1 MVYNR
6 NNDNYLKIGE
16 IIMSKK
22 PFYITTAIAYA
33 SKKPHIGNTYEIVF
47 TDAVARFK
55 RMQGYDV
62 FMLTGTDEHGLKI
75 EELAKEEGISPK
87 EHVDKV
93 ADEIKSICKLMNIS
107 YDGFIRTTDEQH
119 EKIVQKI
126 FKKLYDQGDIY
137 KSSYEGLYCTPCE
150 SFWTSPQLV
159 DGKCPDCG
167 REVKPA
173 NEEAY
178 FLRLSKYQKW
188 LEDYIEEHP
197 DFIVPESRKK
207 EMLNNF
213 IKPGLQDLCVS
224 RTTFTWSIPVTFDP
238 KHVIYVWIDA
248 LSNYITAMGYDP
260 DGSSDLFNK
269 YWPCDCHVIGKDIM
283 RFHSIYWP
291 IMLHALGLEI
301 PKKLFGHNWILF
313 GEDKMSKSKGNVIY
327 SDDVVESFGVDGAR
341 YYLLSEMPLN
351 SDGSITYE
359 SLIEKYNSD
368 LANTL
373 GNLVNRSVAMAKKYF
388 GGKIMAPSDSE
399 EVDGE
404 LRAKAIEMPVLV
416 AKYMDEYR
424 MADTMDAIMSL
435 ARRANKYIDET
446 APWVLAK
453 DESKKA
459 RLGTVL
465 YNLLETIRF
474 IGVALAPFMPETS
487 EKILDEIGAG
497 KRDLE
502 SLESFGGLDAGSF
515 VGEPIPLFARID
527 AEKFMEDAKAK
538 MAAQAAAAQKEEAAK
553 EEIILAPEIT
563 IDDFAKI
570 EIRAAKVVS
579 CEKVKKSKK
588 LLCLQ
593 LDDGMGGRQVV
604 SGIAQYYAPEDLIGK
619 KIQLIANLKPCKLCG
634 VESFG
639 MICAA
644 DTPDGVKVI
653 FVDDSVPV
661 GAKIR

>member
-1 MVYNR
+1 
-6 NNDNYLKIGE
+6 
-16 IIMSKK
+16 MSKK

-33 SKKPHIGNTYEIVF
+33 SKKPHIGNTYEVVF
-47 TDAVARFK
+47 TDAIARFK

-62 FMLTGTDEHGLKI
+62 YFLTGTDEHGLKI
-75 EELAKEEGISPK
+75 EELAKAEGISPK

-93 ADEIKSICKLMNIS
+93 AGEIKDICNIMNVS

-119 EKIVQKI
+119 EKVVQKI
-126 FKKLYDQGDIY
+126 FNKLYENGDIY
-137 KSSYEGLYCTPCE
+137 KSSYQGLYCTPCE
-150 SFWTSPQLV
+150 SFWTSSQLV

-167 REVKPA
+167 REVQPA
-173 NEEAY
+173 DEEAY
-178 FLRLSKYQKW
+178 FLRLSKYQQW
-188 LEDYIEEHP
+188 LEDYIEQNP

-260 DGSSDLFNK
+260 DGSSELFEK

-313 GEDKMSKSKGNVIY
+313 GEDKMSKSRGNVIY
-327 SDDVVESFGVDGAR
+327 ANDVVESFGVDGAR
-341 YYLLSEMPLN
+341 YYLLSEMPIN

-359 SLIEKYNSD
+359 SLIERYNSD

-373 GNLVNRSVAMAKKYF
+373 GNLVNRSVAMSKKYF
-388 GGKIMAPSDSE
+388 GGEIKAPVCAD
-399 EVDGE
+399 EVDAE
-404 LRAKAIEMPVLV
+404 LIAKAVEMPKLV
-416 AKYMDEYR
+416 EKYIEEYR
-424 MADTMDAIMSL
+424 MADAMEAIMGL

-453 DESKKA
+453 DENLA
-459 RLGTVL
+459 DRLGTVL
-465 YNLLETIRF
+465 YNLLESIRF
-474 IGVALAPFMPETS
+474 LGVILAPFMPETS
-487 EKILDEIGAG
+487 EKILDEIGAT
-497 KRDLE
+497 KRDFA
-502 SLESFGGLDAGSF
+502 SLESFGGLEAGKS
-515 VGEPIPLFARID
+515 VGEPVPLFARID
-527 AEKFMEDAKAK
+527 AEKFMQEAAAK
-538 MAAQAAAAQKEEAAK
+538 MAAQIEAAK
-553 EEIILAPEIT
+553 AESAPTEKIELAPEIT
-563 IDDFAKI
+563 IDDFMKV
-570 EIRAAKVVS
+570 EIRVAQVKS
-579 CEKVKKSKK
+579 CEKVKKSDK

-604 SGIAQYYAPEDLIGK
+604 SGIAQYYTPEELVGK
-619 KIQLIANLKPCKLCG
+619 KVQLIANLKPVKLRG
-634 VESFG
+634 VDSFG

-644 DTPDGVKVI
+644 DTPDGVKVV

-661 GAKIR
+661 GSKIR

>member
-1 MVYNR
+1 
-6 NNDNYLKIGE
+6 
-16 IIMSKK
+16 MSKK
-22 PFYITTAIAYA
+22 SFYITTAIAYA

-75 EELAKEEGISPK
+75 EELAKKEGISPK

-150 SFWTSPQLV
+150 SFWTSSQLV

-167 REVKPA
+167 REVQPA

-188 LEDYIEEHP
+188 LEEYIEEHP

-260 DGSSDLFNK
+260 DGSSELFNK

-388 GGKIMAPSDSE
+388 
-399 EVDGE
+399 DGE
-404 LRAKAIEMPVLV
+404 IMPPVEHGTVDHELIHM
-416 AKYMDEYR
+416 AEELPDKITSLMNEYR

-474 IGVALAPFMPETS
+474 LGVVLAPFMPETS

-497 KRDLE
+497 KRDLD
-502 SLESFGGLDAGSF
+502 SLKSFGGLEAGKS

-527 AEKFMEDAKAK
+527 ADKFMEDARAK
-538 MAAQAAAAQKEEAAK
+538 MAAQAAEAQKKEAEK
-553 EEIILAPEIT
+553 EEITLAPEIA
-563 IDDFAKI
+563 IDDFAKV
-570 EIRAAKVVS
+570 EIRVAKVVS

-604 SGIAQYYAPEDLIGK
+604 SGISQYYAPEDLIGR

-634 VESFG
+634 VDSFG

>member
-1 MVYNR
+1 MPKTPY
-6 NNDNYLKIGE
+6 
-16 IIMSKK
+16 
-22 PFYITTAIAYA
+22 YITTAIAYA
-33 SKKPHIGNTYEIVF
+33 SKKPHIGNTYEVVF

-55 RMQGYDV
+55 RMLGYDV
-62 FMLTGTDEHGLKI
+62 FFLTGTDEHGLKI
-75 EELAKEEGISPK
+75 EELAKSEGISPK
-87 EHVDKV
+87 QHVDKV
-93 ADEIKSICKLMNIS
+93 ADEIKGICKIMNIS

-119 EKIVQKI
+119 EKVVQKI
-126 FKKLYDQGDIY
+126 FTKLYEQGDIY
-137 KSSYEGLYCTPCE
+137 KGSYEGLYCTPCE
-150 SFWTSPQLV
+150 SFWSASQLK

-167 REVKPA
+167 REVTKA

-178 FLRLSKYQKW
+178 FLKLSKYQKW

-260 DGSSDLFNK
+260 DGSSEQFEK

-291 IMLHALGLEI
+291 IMLHALGLPM
-301 PKKLFGHNWILF
+301 PKQLFGHNWILF

-327 SDDVVESFGVDGAR
+327 ANDVVDAFGVDGAR

-359 SLIEKYNSD
+359 SLIEKYNTD

-373 GNLVNRSVAMAKKYF
+373 GNLVNRTVAMTKKYF
-388 GGKIMAPSDSE
+388 GGKIMPNNCKESID
-399 EVDGE
+399 DE
-404 LRAKAIEMPVLV
+404 LVQKALETPKIVEKLMN
-416 AKYMDEYR
+416 EYR
-424 MADTMDAIMSL
+424 MADATDAVMSL

-453 DESKKA
+453 DEASKD
-459 RLGTVL
+459 RLGAVL

-474 IGVALAPFMPETS
+474 LGVVLTPFMPETA
-487 EKILDEIGAG
+487 EKIFAEIGT
-497 KRDLE
+497 KQTSWD
-502 SLESFGGLDAGSF
+502 SLESFGALEAGSE
-515 VGEPIPLFARID
+515 VGEPVPLFARID
-527 AEKFMEDAKAK
+527 PEKFIEEANAK
-538 MAAQAAAAQKEEAAK
+538 MAAQAKAAEAEQQPEA
-553 EEIILAPEIT
+553 EPQLPEIT
-563 IDDFAKI
+563 IDDFFKCDL
-570 EIRAAKVVS
+570 RVAKVVS

-604 SGIAQYYAPEDLIGK
+604 SGIAQWYAPDDLVGK
-619 KIQLIANLKPCKLCG
+619 KVVIVANLKPVTLCG
-634 VESFG
+634 VESNG

-644 DTPDGVKVI
+644 DTPDGGARVI
-653 FVDDSVPV
+653 FPDSDLPC
-661 GAKIR
+661 GTKIHY

>member
-1 MVYNR
+1 MP
-6 NNDNYLKIGE
+6 
-16 IIMSKK
+16 KK
-22 PFYITTAIAYA
+22 PYYITTAIAYA
-33 SKKPHIGNTYEIVF
+33 SKKPHIGNTYEVVF
-47 TDAVARFK
+47 TDAIARFK

-62 FMLTGTDEHGLKI
+62 FFLTGTDEHGLKI
-75 EELAKEEGISPK
+75 EELAKAEGITPK
-87 EHVDKV
+87 QHVDAV
-93 ADEIKSICKLMNIS
+93 TDEIKEICKIMNIS

-119 EKIVQKI
+119 EKVVQKI
-126 FKKLYDQGDIY
+126 FNKLYENGDIY
-137 KSSYEGLYCTPCE
+137 KGSYEGLYCTPCE
-150 SFWTSPQLV
+150 SFWANSQLV

-167 REVKPA
+167 REVTKA

-178 FLRLSKYQKW
+178 FLKLSKYQQW
-188 LEDYIEEHP
+188 LEDYIEQHP

-260 DGSSDLFNK
+260 DGSSELFEK

-291 IMLHALGLEI
+291 VMLHALGLPM
-301 PKKLFGHNWILF
+301 PKQLFGHNWILF
-313 GEDKMSKSKGNVIY
+313 GEDKMSKSRGNVIY
-327 SDDVVESFGVDGAR
+327 ANDVVDSFGVDGAR
-341 YYLLSEMPLN
+341 YYLLSEMPVS

-359 SLIEKYNSD
+359 SLIERYNTD

-373 GNLVNRSVAMAKKYF
+373 GNLVNRTVAMTKKYF
-388 GGKIMAPSDSE
+388 AGQIMDNTVTEDVDNELIEKALETPKKIAELLDS
-399 EVDGE
+399 
-404 LRAKAIEMPVLV
+404 
-416 AKYMDEYR
+416 YR
-424 MADTMDAIMSL
+424 MADAMDAVMSL

-453 DESKKA
+453 DEEKKA

-474 IGVALAPFMPETS
+474 LGVVLTPFMPETA
-487 EKILDEIGAG
+487 EKIFAQIGADE
-497 KRDLE
+497 KTLE
-502 SLESFGGLDAGSF
+502 SLESFGKLKVGSC
-515 VGEPIPLFARID
+515 VGEPVPLFARID
-527 AEKFMEDAKAK
+527 AEKFLAEAQAK
-538 MAAQAAAAQKEEAAK
+538 MEAMMASAK
-553 EEIILAPEIT
+553 EEETNVEPLAPEIVF
-563 IDDFAKI
+563 DDFMKVDL
-570 EIRAAKVVS
+570 RVAKVLE

-604 SGIAQYYAPEDLIGK
+604 SGIAQWYAPEDLIGK
-619 KIQLIANLKPCKLCG
+619 KVAIVANLKPVTLCG
-634 VESFG
+634 VESNG

-644 DTPDGVKVI
+644 DTADGGAKVM
-653 FVDDSVPV
+653 FVDDDIPCGS
-661 GAKIR
+661 KIH

>member
-1 MVYNR
+1 
-6 NNDNYLKIGE
+6 
-16 IIMSKK
+16 MSKK

-33 SKKPHIGNTYEIVF
+33 SKKPHIGNTYEVVF
-47 TDAVARFK
+47 TDAVARYK

-62 FMLTGTDEHGLKI
+62 FFLTGTDEHGLKI
-75 EELAKEEGISPK
+75 EELAKQEGISPK

-93 ADEIKSICKLMNIS
+93 VGEIKEICKIMNIS

-119 EKIVQKI
+119 EKVVQKI
-126 FKKLYDQGDIY
+126 FKKLYDNGDIY

-150 SFWTSPQLV
+150 SFWTSSQLV

-167 REVKPA
+167 REVQPA

-178 FLRLSKYQKW
+178 FLRLSKYQQW

-248 LSNYITAMGYDP
+248 LSNYITALGYDP
-260 DGSSDLFNK
+260 DGSDELFNK

-313 GEDKMSKSKGNVIY
+313 GEDKMSKSRGNVIY
-327 SDDVVESFGVDGAR
+327 ANDVVETFGVDGAR
-341 YYLLSEMPLN
+341 YYLLSEMPVN

-359 SLIEKYNSD
+359 ALVERYNSD

-373 GNLVNRSVAMAKKYF
+373 GNLVNRTVAMSKKYF
-388 GGKIMAPSDSE
+388 NGKIMPPAEQEAVDTELMNMAE
-399 EVDGE
+399 ELPG
-404 LRAKAIEMPVLV
+404 KIEAL
-416 AKYMDEYR
+416 MDEYR

-446 APWVLAK
+446 SPWVLAK
-453 DESKKA
+453 DSEKAA

-474 IGVALAPFMPETS
+474 IGVALAPFLPETS
-487 EKILDEIGAG
+487 EKILNEIGTDV
-497 KRDLE
+497 RSLE
-502 SLESFGGLDAGSF
+502 SLEHFGGLEAGRQ
-515 VGEPIPLFARID
+515 VGEAVPLFARID
-527 AEKFMEDAKAK
+527 AEKFMAEALAAMEAK
-538 MAAQAAAAQKEEAAK
+538 AAAAKAEKDAA
-553 EEIILAPEIT
+553 EEITLAPEIA
-563 IDDFAKI
+563 IDDFAKV
-570 EIRAAKVVS
+570 EIRAAKVIS
-579 CEKVKKSKK
+579 CEKVKKSSK

-604 SGIAQYYAPEDLIGK
+604 SGIAQYYKPEDLIGK
-619 KIQLIANLKPCKLCG
+619 TVQLIANLKPAKLCG
-634 VESFG
+634 VESCG

-653 FVDDSVPV
+653 FVDDSIPA
-661 GAKIR
+661 GSKIR

>member
-1 MVYNR
+1 
-6 NNDNYLKIGE
+6 
-16 IIMSKK
+16 MSKK
-22 PFYITTAIAYA
+22 PYYITTAIAYA

-47 TDAVARFK
+47 TDAVARYK

-62 FMLTGTDEHGLKI
+62 FMLTGTDEHGIKI

-93 ADEIKSICKLMNIS
+93 AAEIRNICDLMNVS

-126 FKKLYDQGDIY
+126 FTKLYEQGDIY

-150 SFWTSPQLV
+150 SFWTESQLV

-224 RTTFTWSIPVTFDP
+224 RTTFKWSIPVTFDP

-260 DGSSDLFNK
+260 DGSSEVFEK

-301 PKKLFGHNWILF
+301 PKQLFGHNWILF
-313 GEDKMSKSKGNVIY
+313 GEDKMSKSRGNVIY
-327 SDDVVESFGVDGAR
+327 SDDVVKAFGVDGAR
-341 YYLLSEMPLN
+341 YYLLSEMPVN

-359 SLIEKYNSD
+359 SLVERYNSD

-373 GNLVNRSVAMAKKYF
+373 GNLINRSVAMAKKYF
-388 GGKIMAPSDSE
+388 GGEIMPPIEHGTVDHELIHMAE
-399 EVDGE
+399 ELPKKVE
-404 LRAKAIEMPVLV
+404 SLMN
-416 AKYMDEYR
+416 EYR

-446 APWVLAK
+446 SPWVLAK
-453 DESKKA
+453 DEEQSA

-474 IGVALAPFMPETS
+474 IGVALEPFMPETS
-487 EKILDEIGAG
+487 VKILDEIGAG
-497 KRDLE
+497 KRDLA
-502 SLESFGGLDAGSF
+502 SLERFGALEAGKY
-515 VGEPIPLFARID
+515 VGEPVPIFARID
-527 AEKFMEDAKAK
+527 ADKFMEEANAE
-538 MAAQAAAAQKEEAAK
+538 MAARAAAAKAEEEAPS
-553 EEIILAPEIT
+553 EEIVLAPEIL

-570 EIRAAKVVS
+570 EIRAAKILS
-579 CEKVKKSKK
+579 AEKVKKSDK

-604 SGIAQYYAPEDLIGK
+604 SGIAQYYTPEELVGK
-619 KIQLIANLKPCKLCG
+619 KVQLIANLKPVKLRG
-634 VESFG
+634 VDSFG

-653 FVDDSVPV
+653 FLDDSIPA
-661 GAKIR
+661 GSKIR

>member
-1 MVYNR
+1 
-6 NNDNYLKIGE
+6 
-16 IIMSKK
+16 MSKK

-150 SFWTSPQLV
+150 SFWTSSQLV

-167 REVKPA
+167 REVQPA

-188 LEDYIEEHP
+188 LEEYIEEHP

-248 LSNYITAMGYDP
+248 LSNYITAIGYDP

-269 YWPCDCHVIGKDIM
+269 YWPCNCHVIGKDIM

-388 GGKIMAPSDSE
+388 GGEIISPSDSE
-399 EVDGE
+399 EVDE
-404 LRAKAIEMPVLV
+404 DLRAKAVEMPLLV

-474 IGVALAPFMPETS
+474 LGVVLAPFMPETS

-497 KRDLE
+497 KRDLD
-502 SLESFGGLDAGSF
+502 SLKSFGGLEAGKS

-527 AEKFMEDAKAK
+527 ADKFMEDARAK
-538 MAAQAAAAQKEEAAK
+538 MAAQAAEAQKKEAEK
-553 EEIILAPEIT
+553 EEITFAPEIA
-563 IDDFAKI
+563 IDDFAKV
-570 EIRAAKVVS
+570 EIRVAKVVS

-604 SGIAQYYAPEDLIGK
+604 SGISQYYAPEDLIGR

-634 VESFG
+634 VDSFG

>member
-1 MVYNR
+1 
-6 NNDNYLKIGE
+6 
-16 IIMSKK
+16 MSKK

-33 SKKPHIGNTYEIVF
+33 SKKPHIGNTYEVVF
-47 TDAVARFK
+47 TDAVARYK

-62 FMLTGTDEHGLKI
+62 FFLTGTDEHGLKI
-75 EELAKEEGISPK
+75 EELAKQEGISPK

-93 ADEIKSICKLMNIS
+93 VGEIKEICKIMNIS
-107 YDGFIRTTDEQH
+107 YDGFIRTTDEHH
-119 EKIVQKI
+119 EKVVQKI
-126 FKKLYDQGDIY
+126 FKKLYDNGDIY

-150 SFWTSPQLV
+150 SFWTSSQLV

-167 REVKPA
+167 REVQPA

-178 FLRLSKYQKW
+178 FLRLSKYQQW

-248 LSNYITAMGYDP
+248 LSNYITALGYDP
-260 DGSSDLFNK
+260 DGSDELFNK

-313 GEDKMSKSKGNVIY
+313 GEDKMSKSRGNVIY
-327 SDDVVESFGVDGAR
+327 ANDVVETFGVDGAR
-341 YYLLSEMPLN
+341 YYLLSEMPVN

-359 SLIEKYNSD
+359 ALVERYNSD

-373 GNLVNRSVAMAKKYF
+373 GNLVNRTVAMSKKYF
-388 GGKIMAPSDSE
+388 NGEIMPPAEQEAVDTELMNMAEELPGKIEA
-399 EVDGE
+399 
-404 LRAKAIEMPVLV
+404 L
-416 AKYMDEYR
+416 MDEYR

-446 APWVLAK
+446 SPWVLAK
-453 DESKKA
+453 DSEKA
-459 RLGTVL
+459 SRLGTVL

-474 IGVALAPFMPETS
+474 IGVALAPFLPETS
-487 EKILDEIGAG
+487 EKILNEIGTDS
-497 KRDLE
+497 RSLE
-502 SLESFGGLDAGSF
+502 SLEHFGGLEAGRQ
-515 VGEPIPLFARID
+515 VGEAVPLFARID
-527 AEKFMEDAKAK
+527 AEKFMAEALAAMEAK
-538 MAAQAAAAQKEEAAK
+538 AAAAKAEKDAA
-553 EEIILAPEIT
+553 EEITLAPEIA
-563 IDDFAKI
+563 IDDFAKV
-570 EIRAAKVVS
+570 EIRAAKVIS
-579 CEKVKKSKK
+579 CEKVKKSSK

-604 SGIAQYYAPEDLIGK
+604 SGIAQYYKPEDLIGK
-619 KIQLIANLKPCKLCG
+619 TVQLIANLKPAKLCG

-653 FVDDSVPV
+653 FVDDSIPA
-661 GAKIR
+661 GSKIR

>member
-1 MVYNR
+1 
-6 NNDNYLKIGE
+6 
-16 IIMSKK
+16 MSKK
-22 PFYITTAIAYA
+22 PYYITTAIAYA

-47 TDAVARFK
+47 TDAVARYK

-62 FMLTGTDEHGLKI
+62 FMLTGTDEHGIKI

-93 ADEIKSICKLMNIS
+93 AAEIRNICDLMNVS

-126 FKKLYDQGDIY
+126 FTKLYEQGDIY

-150 SFWTSPQLV
+150 SFWTESQLV

-197 DFIVPESRKK
+197 NFIVPESRKK

-224 RTTFTWSIPVTFDP
+224 RTTFKWSIPVTFDP

-260 DGSSDLFNK
+260 DGSSEVFEK

-301 PKKLFGHNWILF
+301 PKQLFGHNWVLF
-313 GEDKMSKSKGNVIY
+313 GEDKMSKSRGNVIY
-327 SDDVVESFGVDGAR
+327 SDDVVKAFGVDGAR
-341 YYLLSEMPLN
+341 YYLLSEMPVN

-359 SLIEKYNSD
+359 SLVERYNSD

-388 GGKIMAPSDSE
+388 GGEIMPPIEHGTVDHELIHMAEELPKKIESLMN
-399 EVDGE
+399 
-404 LRAKAIEMPVLV
+404 
-416 AKYMDEYR
+416 EYR

-446 APWVLAK
+446 SPWVLAK
-453 DESKKA
+453 DEEQSA

-474 IGVALAPFMPETS
+474 IGVALEPFMPETS

-497 KRDLE
+497 KRDLA
-502 SLESFGGLDAGSF
+502 SLERFGALEAGKY
-515 VGEPIPLFARID
+515 VGEPVPIFARID
-527 AEKFMEDAKAK
+527 ADKFMEEANAE
-538 MAAQAAAAQKEEAAK
+538 MAARAAAAKAEEEAPS
-553 EEIILAPEIT
+553 EEIVLAPEIL

-570 EIRAAKVVS
+570 EIRAAKILS
-579 CEKVKKSKK
+579 AEKVKKSDK

-604 SGIAQYYAPEDLIGK
+604 SGIAQYYTPEELVGK
-619 KIQLIANLKPCKLCG
+619 KVQLIANLKPVKLRG
-634 VESFG
+634 VDSFG

-653 FVDDSVPV
+653 FLDDSIPA
-661 GAKIR
+661 GSKIR

>member
-1 MVYNR
+1 
-6 NNDNYLKIGE
+6 
-16 IIMSKK
+16 MSKK

-62 FMLTGTDEHGLKI
+62 YMLTGTDEHGLKI

-87 EHVDKV
+87 EHVDRV

-150 SFWTSPQLV
+150 SFWTASQLV

-188 LEDYIEEHP
+188 LEDYIEENP

-260 DGSSDLFNK
+260 DGSSELFNK

-359 SLIEKYNSD
+359 SLIERYNSD

-388 GGKIMAPSDSE
+388 NGEIMIPGASE
-399 EVDGE
+399 DTDDE
-404 LRAKAIEMPVLV
+404 LKAKAVEMPVLV

-453 DESKKA
+453 DESKKE

-465 YNLLETIRF
+465 YNLLEAIRF

-487 EKILDEIGAG
+487 EKILDEIGAE
-497 KRDLE
+497 KRNLD
-502 SLESFGGLDAGSF
+502 SLASFGGLEAGKS
-515 VGEPIPLFARID
+515 VGEPVPLFARID
-527 AEKFMEDAKAK
+527 AEKFIEEANAK
-538 MAAQAAAAQKEEAAK
+538 MAAQAVAAQKEEAAK
-553 EEIILAPEIT
+553 EEIILAPEIS
-563 IDDFAKI
+563 IDDFAKV
-570 EIRAAKVVS
+570 EIRAAKVIS

-634 VESFG
+634 VDSFG

-653 FVDDSVPV
+653 FLDDSVPV

>member
-6 NNDNYLKIGE
+6 NNDYLKIGE

-62 FMLTGTDEHGLKI
+62 YMLTGTDEHGLKI

-87 EHVDKV
+87 EHVDRV
-93 ADEIKSICKLMNIS
+93 AAEIKSICNLMNVS

-150 SFWTSPQLV
+150 SFWTASQLV

-178 FLRLSKYQKW
+178 FLRLSKYQQW
-188 LEDYIEEHP
+188 LEDYIEQNP

-260 DGSSDLFNK
+260 DGSSELFNK

-359 SLIEKYNSD
+359 SLIERYNSD

-388 GGKIMAPSDSE
+388 NGEIMAPGASE
-399 EVDGE
+399 DTDDE
-404 LRAKAIEMPVLV
+404 LKAKAVEMPVLV

-453 DESKKA
+453 DESKKE

-465 YNLLETIRF
+465 YNLLEAIRF

-487 EKILDEIGAG
+487 EKILDEIGAE
-497 KRDLE
+497 KRDLA
-502 SLESFGGLDAGSF
+502 SLEAFGGLEAGKS
-515 VGEPIPLFARID
+515 VGEPVPLFARID
-527 AEKFMEDAKAK
+527 AEKFIEEANAK
-538 MAAQAAAAQKEEAAK
+538 MAAQAAAAQKEEAEK

-563 IDDFAKI
+563 IDDFAKV
-570 EIRAAKVVS
+570 EIRAAKVIS

-604 SGIAQYYAPEDLIGK
+604 SGIAQYYAPEDLVGK

-634 VESFG
+634 VDSFG

-653 FVDDSVPV
+653 FLDDSVPV

>member
-1 MVYNR
+1 
-6 NNDNYLKIGE
+6 
-16 IIMSKK
+16 MSKK

-150 SFWTSPQLV
+150 SFWTSSQLV

-260 DGSSDLFNK
+260 DGSSELFNK

-388 GGKIMAPSDSE
+388 GGEIMAPSDSE
-399 EVDGE
+399 EVDDD
-404 LRAKAIEMPVLV
+404 LRAKTVEMPVLV

-474 IGVALAPFMPETS
+474 IGVALTPFMPETS
-487 EKILDEIGAG
+487 EKILNEIGAG
-497 KRDLE
+497 KRGLE
-502 SLESFGGLDAGSF
+502 SLETFGGLEVGRS
-515 VGEPIPLFARID
+515 VGEPVPLFARID

-538 MAAQAAAAQKEEAAK
+538 MAAQAAAAQKEETAK

-563 IDDFAKI
+563 IDDFAKV
-570 EIRAAKVVS
+570 EIRVAKVVS

-604 SGIAQYYAPEDLIGK
+604 SGIAQYYAPEDLVGR

-634 VESFG
+634 VDSFG

-653 FVDDSVPV
+653 FVDDGVPV

>member
-1 MVYNR
+1 
-6 NNDNYLKIGE
+6 
-16 IIMSKK
+16 MSKK
-22 PFYITTAIAYA
+22 PYYITTAIAYA

-47 TDAVARFK
+47 TDAVARYK

-62 FMLTGTDEHGLKI
+62 FMLTGTDEHGIKI

-93 ADEIKSICKLMNIS
+93 AAEIRNICDLMNVS

-126 FKKLYDQGDIY
+126 FTKLYEQGDIY

-150 SFWTSPQLV
+150 SFWTESQLV

-224 RTTFTWSIPVTFDP
+224 RTTFKWSIPVTFDP

-260 DGSSDLFNK
+260 DGSSEVFEK

-301 PKKLFGHNWILF
+301 PKQLFGHNWILF
-313 GEDKMSKSKGNVIY
+313 GEDKMSKSRGNVIY
-327 SDDVVESFGVDGAR
+327 SDDVVKAFGVDGAR
-341 YYLLSEMPLN
+341 YYLLSEMPVN

-359 SLIEKYNSD
+359 SLVERYNSD

-388 GGKIMAPSDSE
+388 GGKIMPPIEHGTVDHELIHMAE
-399 EVDGE
+399 ELPKKVE
-404 LRAKAIEMPVLV
+404 SLMN
-416 AKYMDEYR
+416 EYR

-446 APWVLAK
+446 SPWVLAK
-453 DESKKA
+453 DEEQSA

-474 IGVALAPFMPETS
+474 IGVALEPFMPETS
-487 EKILDEIGAG
+487 VKILDEIGAG
-497 KRDLE
+497 KRDLA
-502 SLESFGGLDAGSF
+502 SLERFGALEAGKY
-515 VGEPIPLFARID
+515 VGEPVPIFARID
-527 AEKFMEDAKAK
+527 ADKFMEEANAE
-538 MAAQAAAAQKEEAAK
+538 MAARAAAAKAEEEAPS
-553 EEIILAPEIT
+553 EEIVLAPEIL

-570 EIRAAKVVS
+570 EIRAAKILS
-579 CEKVKKSKK
+579 AEKVKKSDK

-604 SGIAQYYAPEDLIGK
+604 SGIAQYYTPEELVGK
-619 KIQLIANLKPCKLCG
+619 KVQLIANLKPVKLRG
-634 VESFG
+634 VDSFG

-653 FVDDSVPV
+653 FLDDSIPA
-661 GAKIR
+661 GSKIR

>member
-1 MVYNR
+1 
-6 NNDNYLKIGE
+6 
-16 IIMSKK
+16 MSKK

-150 SFWTSPQLV
+150 SFWTSSQLV

-167 REVKPA
+167 REVQPA

-188 LEDYIEEHP
+188 LEEYIEEHP

-260 DGSSDLFNK
+260 DGSSELFNK

-388 GGKIMAPSDSE
+388 
-399 EVDGE
+399 DGE
-404 LRAKAIEMPVLV
+404 IMPPVEHGTVDHELIHM
-416 AKYMDEYR
+416 AEELPDKITSLMNEYR

-474 IGVALAPFMPETS
+474 LGVVLAPFMPETS

-497 KRDLE
+497 KRDLD
-502 SLESFGGLDAGSF
+502 SLKSFGGLEAGKS

-527 AEKFMEDAKAK
+527 ADKFMEDARAK
-538 MAAQAAAAQKEEAAK
+538 MAAQAAEAQKKEAEK
-553 EEIILAPEIT
+553 EEITLAPEIA
-563 IDDFAKI
+563 IDDFAKV
-570 EIRAAKVVS
+570 EIRVAKVVS

-604 SGIAQYYAPEDLIGK
+604 SGISQYYAPEDLIGR

-634 VESFG
+634 VDSFG

>member
-1 MVYNR
+1 
-6 NNDNYLKIGE
+6 
-16 IIMSKK
+16 MSKK

-150 SFWTSPQLV
+150 SFWTSSQLV

-178 FLRLSKYQKW
+178 FLKLSKYQKW

-260 DGSSDLFNK
+260 DGSSELFNK

-388 GGKIMAPSDSE
+388 GGQIISPSDSE
-399 EVDGE
+399 EVDND
-404 LRAKAIEMPVLV
+404 LMAKAVEMPLLV

-474 IGVALAPFMPETS
+474 LGVVLAPFMPETS
-487 EKILDEIGAG
+487 QKILDEIGAE
-497 KRDLE
+497 KRDLD
-502 SLESFGGLDAGSF
+502 SLESFGGLEAGKY
-515 VGEPIPLFARID
+515 VGEPVPLFARID
-527 AEKFMEDAKAK
+527 AEKFIEDAKAK
-538 MAAQAAAAQKEEAAK
+538 MAAQAAESQKEETEK
-553 EEIILAPEIT
+553 EEITLAPEIT
-563 IDDFAKI
+563 IDDFAKV
-570 EIRAAKVVS
+570 EIRVAKVVS

-604 SGIAQYYAPEDLIGK
+604 SGISQYYSPEDLIGR

-634 VESFG
+634 VDSFG

-644 DTPDGVKVI
+644 DTPDGVKVL

>member
-1 MVYNR
+1 MC
-6 NNDNYLKIGE
+6 
-16 IIMSKK
+16 KK

-62 FMLTGTDEHGLKI
+62 YFLTGTDEHGLKI

-93 ADEIKSICKLMNIS
+93 VDEIKEICRVMNID

-119 EKIVQKI
+119 EKVVQKI

-150 SFWTSPQLV
+150 SFWTASQLV

-188 LEDYIEEHP
+188 LEDYIEENP

-260 DGSSDLFNK
+260 DGSSELFEK

-359 SLIEKYNSD
+359 SLIERYNSD

-373 GNLVNRSVAMAKKYF
+373 GNLVNRSVAMSKKYF
-388 GGKIMAPSDSE
+388 GGEIKAPTSSE
-399 EVDGE
+399 SVDEE
-404 LRAKAIEMPVLV
+404 LIAKAVEMPKLV

-424 MADTMDAIMSL
+424 MADAMEAVMSL

-453 DESKKA
+453 DESQKE

-465 YNLLETIRF
+465 YNLLESIRF
-474 IGVALAPFMPETS
+474 LGVILTPFMPETS
-487 EKILDEIGAG
+487 EKILAEIGAD
-497 KRDLE
+497 KRDLA
-502 SLESFGGLDAGSF
+502 SLESFGGLAAGSQ
-515 VGEPIPLFARID
+515 VGEPVPLFARID
-527 AEKFMEDAKAK
+527 AEKFIEEANAK
-538 MAAQAAAAQKEEAAK
+538 MAAQIEESKKQDAPAEK
-553 EEIILAPEIT
+553 IELAPEIT
-563 IDDFAKI
+563 IDDFMKV

-579 CEKVKKSKK
+579 CEKVKKSDK

-604 SGIAQYYAPEDLIGK
+604 SGIAQYYEPEDLIGK
-619 KIQLIANLKPCKLCG
+619 KVQLIANLKPVKLRG
-634 VESFG
+634 VDSFG

-653 FVDDSVPV
+653 FLDDSVPV
-661 GAKIR
+661 GSKIR

>member
-6 NNDNYLKIGE
+6 NNDYLKIGE

-62 FMLTGTDEHGLKI
+62 YMLTGTDEHGLKI

-87 EHVDKV
+87 EHVDRV
-93 ADEIKSICKLMNIS
+93 AAEIKSICNLMNVS

-150 SFWTSPQLV
+150 SFWTASQLV

-178 FLRLSKYQKW
+178 FLRLSKYQQW
-188 LEDYIEEHP
+188 LEDYIEQNP

-260 DGSSDLFNK
+260 DGSSELFNK

-359 SLIEKYNSD
+359 SLIERYNSD

-388 GGKIMAPSDSE
+388 NGEIMAPGASE
-399 EVDGE
+399 DTDDE
-404 LRAKAIEMPVLV
+404 LKAKAVEMPVLV

-453 DESKKA
+453 DESKME

-465 YNLLETIRF
+465 YNLLEAIRF

-487 EKILDEIGAG
+487 EKILDEIGAE
-497 KRDLE
+497 KRDLA
-502 SLESFGGLDAGSF
+502 SLEAFGGLEAGKS
-515 VGEPIPLFARID
+515 VGEPVPLFARID
-527 AEKFMEDAKAK
+527 AEKFIEEANAK
-538 MAAQAAAAQKEEAAK
+538 MAAQAAAQKEEAEK

-563 IDDFAKI
+563 IDDFAKV
-570 EIRAAKVVS
+570 EIRAAKVIS

-604 SGIAQYYAPEDLIGK
+604 SGIAQYYAPEDLVGK

-634 VESFG
+634 VDSFG

-653 FVDDSVPV
+653 FLDNSVPV

>member
-1 MVYNR
+1 
-6 NNDNYLKIGE
+6 
-16 IIMSKK
+16 MSKK

-150 SFWTSPQLV
+150 SFWTSSQLV

-178 FLRLSKYQKW
+178 FLRLSKYQEW

-260 DGSSDLFNK
+260 DGSSELFNK

-388 GGKIMAPSDSE
+388 GGEIISPSDSE
-399 EVDGE
+399 EVDND
-404 LRAKAIEMPVLV
+404 LMAKAVEMPLLV

-474 IGVALAPFMPETS
+474 LGVVLAPFIPETS
-487 EKILDEIGAG
+487 QKILDEIGAE
-497 KRDLE
+497 KRDLD
-502 SLESFGGLDAGSF
+502 SLESFGGLEAGKY
-515 VGEPIPLFARID
+515 VGEPVPLFARID
-527 AEKFMEDAKAK
+527 AEKFIEDAKAK
-538 MAAQAAAAQKEEAAK
+538 MAAQAAEAQKEETEK
-553 EEIILAPEIT
+553 EEITLAPEIT
-563 IDDFAKI
+563 IDDFAKV
-570 EIRAAKVVS
+570 EIRVAKVVS

-604 SGIAQYYAPEDLIGK
+604 SGISQYYSPEDLIGR

-634 VESFG
+634 VDSFG

-644 DTPDGVKVI
+644 DTPDGVKVL

>member
-1 MVYNR
+1 
-6 NNDNYLKIGE
+6 
-16 IIMSKK
+16 MSKK

-47 TDAVARFK
+47 TDAVARFRK
-55 RMQGYDV
+55 MQGYDV

-93 ADEIKSICKLMNIS
+93 AAEIKSICKLMNIS

-150 SFWTSPQLV
+150 SFWTSSQLV

-188 LEDYIEEHP
+188 LENYIEEHP

-260 DGSSDLFNK
+260 DGSSELFNK

-327 SDDVVESFGVDGAR
+327 SDDVVEFFGVDGAR

-359 SLIEKYNSD
+359 ALIEKYNSD

-388 GGKIMAPSDSE
+388 DGKIMPPVEHGNVDHELIHMAE
-399 EVDGE
+399 ELPDKIAS
-404 LRAKAIEMPVLV
+404 L
-416 AKYMDEYR
+416 MDEYR

-446 APWVLAK
+446 SPWVLAK
-453 DESKKA
+453 DEANSA

-474 IGVALAPFMPETS
+474 IGVILAPFMPETS
-487 EKILDEIGAG
+487 EKILNEIGAE
-497 KRDLE
+497 KRDLDN
-502 SLESFGGLDAGSF
+502 LKKFGGLEAGKH
-515 VGEPIPLFARID
+515 VDEPVPLFARID
-527 AEKFMEDAKAK
+527 AEKFMEEAKAK
-538 MAAQAAAAQKEEAAK
+538 MEAQAATAKKEAEAA
-553 EEIILAPEIT
+553 EEIVLAPEIT
-563 IDDFAKI
+563 IDDFAKV

-619 KIQLIANLKPCKLCG
+619 KVQLVANLKPCKLCG

-644 DTPDGVKVI
+644 DTPDGIKVI
-653 FVDDSVPV
+653 FVDDSIPA

>member
-6 NNDNYLKIGE
+6 NNDYLKIGE

-62 FMLTGTDEHGLKI
+62 YMLTGTDEHGLKI

-87 EHVDKV
+87 EHVDRV
-93 ADEIKSICKLMNIS
+93 AAEIKSICNLMNVS

-150 SFWTSPQLV
+150 SFWTASQLV

-188 LEDYIEEHP
+188 LEDYIEENP

-260 DGSSDLFNK
+260 DGSSELFNK

-359 SLIEKYNSD
+359 SLIERYNSD

-388 GGKIMAPSDSE
+388 NGEIMAPGASE
-399 EVDGE
+399 DTDDE
-404 LRAKAIEMPVLV
+404 LKAKAVEMPVLV

-453 DESKKA
+453 DESKME

-465 YNLLETIRF
+465 YNLLEAIRF

-487 EKILDEIGAG
+487 EKILNEIGTE
-497 KRDLE
+497 KRDLA
-502 SLESFGGLDAGSF
+502 SLEAFGGLEAGKS
-515 VGEPIPLFARID
+515 VGEPVPLFARID
-527 AEKFMEDAKAK
+527 AEKFIEEANAK
-538 MAAQAAAAQKEEAAK
+538 MAAQAAAAQKEEAEK

-563 IDDFAKI
+563 IDDFAKV
-570 EIRAAKVVS
+570 EIRAAKVIS

-604 SGIAQYYAPEDLIGK
+604 SGIAQYYAPEDLVGK

-634 VESFG
+634 VDSFG

-653 FVDDSVPV
+653 FLDDSVPV

>member
-6 NNDNYLKIGE
+6 NNDYLKIGE

-62 FMLTGTDEHGLKI
+62 YMLTGTDEHGLKI

-87 EHVDKV
+87 EHVDRV
-93 ADEIKSICKLMNIS
+93 AAEIKSICNLMNVS

-150 SFWTSPQLV
+150 SFWTASQLV

-178 FLRLSKYQKW
+178 FLRLSKYQQW
-188 LEDYIEEHP
+188 LEDYIEQNP

-260 DGSSDLFNK
+260 DGSSELFNK

-359 SLIEKYNSD
+359 SLIERYNSD

-388 GGKIMAPSDSE
+388 NGEIMAPGASE
-399 EVDGE
+399 DTDDE
-404 LRAKAIEMPVLV
+404 LKAKAVEMPVLV

-424 MADTMDAIMSL
+424 MADTMDTIMSL

-453 DESKKA
+453 DESKME

-465 YNLLETIRF
+465 YNLLEAIRF

-487 EKILDEIGAG
+487 EKILDEIGAE
-497 KRDLE
+497 KRDLA
-502 SLESFGGLDAGSF
+502 SLEAFGGLEAGKS
-515 VGEPIPLFARID
+515 VGEPVPLFARID
-527 AEKFMEDAKAK
+527 AEKFIEEANAK
-538 MAAQAAAAQKEEAAK
+538 MAAQAAAAQKEEAEK
-553 EEIILAPEIT
+553 EDIILAPEIT
-563 IDDFAKI
+563 IEDFAKV
-570 EIRAAKVVS
+570 EIRAAKVIS

-604 SGIAQYYAPEDLIGK
+604 SGIAQYYAPEDLVGK

-634 VESFG
+634 VDSFG

-653 FVDDSVPV
+653 FLDDSVPV